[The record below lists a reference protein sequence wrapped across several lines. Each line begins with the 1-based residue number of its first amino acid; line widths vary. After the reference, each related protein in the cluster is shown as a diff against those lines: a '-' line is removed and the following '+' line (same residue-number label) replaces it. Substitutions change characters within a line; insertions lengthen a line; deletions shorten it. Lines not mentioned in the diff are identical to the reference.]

1 MHEYYFAN
9 YRLLVDDEI
18 SSSDYMDYLDGFSQV
33 MPATHIFTVH
43 WGSEALLDQKYAEA
57 IQQPVVCTTERFNL
71 HDTHDA
77 WAFVSLM
84 NEDVIKRNG
93 KYVLTCSR
101 DYSEMTLYISRKP
114 YYEEV
119 IQRWV
124 TPDIPM
130 SSAIR
135 AACEA
140 GMTMRD
146 GMPLHAALVE
156 KDGYGV
162 VFLGPSGMGKST
174 QAKLWVEHQGADFII
189 GDRPGLR
196 RIDGKWIGFGMPWD
210 GKDGIKQQKQVPIR
224 ALISLEQAPENSIRR
239 LSKQEAMI
247 VLLNQVMMPMW
258 DDAAMAQLTPLMGQL
273 ATEIPFY
280 HLKNLPNK
288 EATELT
294 RKTICETYNGGTVLL
309 L

>member
-9 YRLLVDDEI
+9 YRLLVDEDI
-18 SSSDYMDYLDGFSQV
+18 SNSDYMDYLAGFSQV
-33 MPATHIFTVH
+33 MPSSHTFTVR
-43 WGSEALLDQKYAEA
+43 WGGELQLDQQYAEA
-57 IQQPVVCTTERFNL
+57 ITHPVVCTTDRFKI
-71 HDTHDA
+71 HDMHDS
-77 WAFVSLM
+77 WTFVSLM
-84 NEDVIKRNG
+84 NEDTMKRNG

-101 DYSEMTLYISRKP
+101 DYRDMTLYISRQR

-124 TPDIPM
+124 TPDIPF

-146 GMPLHAALVE
+146 GMPLHASLVE

-174 QAKLWVEHQGADFII
+174 QAKLWVEYQGADFII

-196 RIDGKWIGFGMPWD
+196 RIDGQWIGFGMPWD

-239 LSKQEAMI
+239 LTKQEAMI

-258 DDAAMAQLTPLMGQL
+258 DDAAMALLTPLMGQL

-280 HLKNLPNK
+280 HLKNLPNR

-294 RKTICETYNGGTVLL
+294 RNTITPL
-309 L
+309 

>member
-1 MHEYYFAN
+1 MHEYYFAD
-9 YRLLVDDEI
+9 YRLLVDDAI
-18 SSSDYMDYLDGFSQV
+18 SKSDEMKYLARFSKA
-33 MPATHIFTVH
+33 MPATHTFTLRL
-43 WGSEALLDQKYAEA
+43 GSEMLLDEKFSATRKC
-57 IQQPVVCTTERFNL
+57 PVVCTTDGFDI
-71 HDTHDA
+71 HDTLDS
-77 WAFVSLM
+77 WAIIPLM
-84 NEDVIKRNG
+84 DEHTVRRHG
-93 KYVLTCSR
+93 KYVLTCAR
-101 DYSEMTLYISRKP
+101 DYSEMTLYISRQP
-114 YYEEV
+114 YCSEKRK
-119 IQRWV
+119 IWKM
-124 TPDIPM
+124 PPLPI

-196 RIDGKWIGFGMPWD
+196 RINGKWIGFGMPWD

-239 LSKQEAMI
+239 LSKQEAMN

-258 DDAAMAQLTPLMGQL
+258 DDAAMALLMPLMGRL

-280 HLKNLPNK
+280 HLKNLPNR

-294 RKTICETYNGGTVLL
+294 RETICKTK
-309 L
+309 

>member
-1 MHEYYFAN
+1 MH
-9 YRLLVDDEI
+9 D
-18 SSSDYMDYLDGFSQV
+18 S
-33 MPATHIFTVH
+33 
-43 WGSEALLDQKYAEA
+43 
-57 IQQPVVCTTERFNL
+57 
-71 HDTHDA
+71 

-84 NEDVIKRNG
+84 NEDTMKRNG
-93 KYVLTCSR
+93 KYVLTCAR
-101 DYSEMTLYISRKP
+101 DYSEMTLYISRQR

-124 TPDIPM
+124 TPDIPF

-196 RIDGKWIGFGMPWD
+196 RIDGQWIGFGMPWD
-210 GKDGIKQQKQVPIR
+210 GKDNIKQQKQVPIR

-239 LSKQEAMI
+239 LTKQEAMN

-258 DDAAMAQLTPLMGQL
+258 DDAAMSLLTPLMGQL
-273 ATEIPFY
+273 ASEVPFY
-280 HLKNLPNK
+280 HLKNLPNR

-294 RKTICETYNGGTVLL
+294 RAAITNNK
-309 L
+309 

>member
-1 MHEYYFAN
+1 M
-9 YRLLVDDEI
+9 DENI
-18 SSSDYMDYLDGFSQV
+18 M
-33 MPATHIFTVH
+33 
-43 WGSEALLDQKYAEA
+43 
-57 IQQPVVCTTERFNL
+57 
-71 HDTHDA
+71 
-77 WAFVSLM
+77 
-84 NEDVIKRNG
+84 KRNG

-101 DYSEMTLYISRKP
+101 DYSEMTLYISRQP
-114 YYEEV
+114 YYKERKH
-119 IQRWV
+119 RWV
-124 TPDIPM
+124 TPGIPV

-196 RIDGKWIGFGMPWD
+196 RIDGQWIGFGMPWD

-239 LSKQEAMI
+239 LTKQEAMN

-258 DDAAMAQLTPLMGQL
+258 DDAAMALLTPLMGSSPPKFPSI
-273 ATEIPFY
+273 T
-280 HLKNLPNK
+280 
-288 EATELT
+288 
-294 RKTICETYNGGTVLL
+294 
-309 L
+309 

>member
-9 YRLLVDDEI
+9 YRLLVDDAINNDE
-18 SSSDYMDYLDGFSQV
+18 YMDYLAGFSQV
-33 MPATHIFTVH
+33 MPATHTFTLH
-43 WGSEALLDQKYAEA
+43 LGDEALLETKIAEA
-57 IQQPVVCTTERFNL
+57 TAHPIACTIDKFNI
-71 HDTHDA
+71 HDTQDS
-77 WAFVSLM
+77 WAFVSQRD
-84 NEDVIKRNG
+84 EEIYKIHG
-93 KYVLTCSR
+93 KYVLTCAR
-101 DYSEMTLYISRKP
+101 DYSEMTLYILRKP
-114 YYEEV
+114 YYAER

-124 TPDIPM
+124 TPGFPM

-196 RIDGKWIGFGMPWD
+196 RIDGQWIGFGMPWD
-210 GKDGIKQQKQVPIR
+210 GKDGIRQQKQVPIR

-239 LSKQEAMI
+239 LTKQEAMI

-258 DDAAMAQLTPLMGQL
+258 DDAAMALLTPLMGHL

-294 RKTICETYNGGTVLL
+294 LETIMNDGM
-309 L
+309 

>member
-1 MHEYYFAN
+1 M
-9 YRLLVDDEI
+9 DEETI
-18 SSSDYMDYLDGFSQV
+18 KRHG
-33 MPATHIFTVH
+33 
-43 WGSEALLDQKYAEA
+43 KYA
-57 IQQPVVCTTERFNL
+57 
-71 HDTHDA
+71 
-77 WAFVSLM
+77 M
-84 NEDVIKRNG
+84 
-93 KYVLTCSR
+93 TCAR
-101 DYSEMTLYISRKP
+101 DYSEMTLYISRQP
-114 YYEEV
+114 YFYEKKKEW
-119 IQRWV
+119 RM
-124 TPDIPM
+124 PRIPINTT
-130 SSAIR
+130 IR

-140 GMTMRD
+140 GMTMRY
-146 GMPLHAALVE
+146 GMPLHASLVE

-196 RIDGKWIGFGMPWD
+196 RIDGQWIGFGMPWD
-210 GKDGIKQQKQVPIR
+210 GKDGIRQQKQVPIR

-239 LSKQEAMI
+239 LTKQEAMI

-258 DDAAMAQLTPLMGQL
+258 DDAAMALLTPLMGQL

-294 RKTICETYNGGTVLL
+294 HKTICETCL
-309 L
+309 

>member
-18 SSSDYMDYLDGFSQV
+18 SSSEYMDYLAGFSQV
-33 MPATHIFTVH
+33 MPATHTFTVH
-43 WGSEALLDQKYAEA
+43 WGGEALLDQKYAEA

-71 HDTHDA
+71 HDTQDA
-77 WAFVSLM
+77 WVFVSLM
-84 NEDVIKRNG
+84 NEDVVRRNG
-93 KYVLTCSR
+93 KYVLMCSR

-119 IQRWV
+119 VQRWL

-196 RIDGKWIGFGMPWD
+196 RIDGQWIGYGMPWD
-210 GKDGIKQQKQVPIR
+210 GKDAIKQQKQVPIR

-239 LSKQEAMI
+239 LTKQEAMI

-258 DDAAMAQLTPLMGQL
+258 DDAAMDLLTPLMGLL

-294 RKTICETYNGGTVLL
+294 RETICEK
-309 L
+309 

>member
-9 YRLLVDDEI
+9 YRLLVDDAI
-18 SSSDYMDYLDGFSQV
+18 SSSDRMDYLAGFSQV
-33 MPATHIFTVH
+33 MPATHTFTIH
-43 WGSEALLDQKYAEA
+43 MGDEALLDHKFSEA
-57 IQQPVVCTTERFNL
+57 TTFPIVCTTDSFNI
-71 HDTHDA
+71 HDTQNS

-84 NEDVIKRNG
+84 NEKSARYNIKH
-93 KYVLTCSR
+93 VLMCAR
-101 DYSEMTLYISRKP
+101 DYSEMTLYILRKP
-114 YYEEV
+114 YYAER

-124 TPDIPM
+124 TPGFPM

-146 GMPLHAALVE
+146 GMPLHAAMVE

-196 RIDGKWIGFGMPWD
+196 RIDGQWIGFGMPWD
-210 GKDGIKQQKQVPIR
+210 GKDHIMQQKQVPIR

-239 LSKQEAMI
+239 LTKQEAMI

-258 DDAAMAQLTPLMGQL
+258 DDAAMALLTPLMGQL
-273 ATEIPFY
+273 ASEVPFY
-280 HLKNLPNK
+280 HLKNLPNR

-294 RKTICETYNGGTVLL
+294 RETICETEIER
-309 L
+309 

>member
-9 YRLLVDDEI
+9 YRLLVDDAI
-18 SSSDYMDYLDGFSQV
+18 SQSDRMEYLAGFSKK
-33 MPATHIFTVH
+33 MSATHTFTLHLGDESSV
-43 WGSEALLDQKYAEA
+43 ETKIAEA
-57 IQQPVVCTTERFNL
+57 TACPIVCTTERFDI
-71 HDTHDA
+71 HDMQDS
-77 WAFVSLM
+77 WAFVSQM
-84 NEDVIKRNG
+84 DEESVKIRG
-93 KYVLTCSR
+93 KYELTCAR
-101 DYSEMTLYISRKP
+101 DYSEMTLYISRQP
-114 YYEEV
+114 YYEER
-119 IQRWV
+119 IQRWI
-124 TPDIPM
+124 TPGFPI

-140 GMTMRD
+140 GMTMRG
-146 GMPLHAALVE
+146 GMPLHASLVE

-162 VFLGPSGMGKST
+162 MFLGPSGMGKST

-196 RIDGKWIGFGMPWD
+196 RIDGQWIGFGMPWD
-210 GKDGIKQQKQVPIR
+210 GKDGIRQQKQVSIR

-239 LSKQEAMI
+239 LTKQEAMI

-258 DDAAMAQLTPLMGQL
+258 DDAAMALLTPLMGQL

-280 HLKNLPNK
+280 HLKNLPNR

-294 RKTICETYNGGTVLL
+294 RETITQ
-309 L
+309 

>member
-9 YRLLVDDEI
+9 YHLLVDDAI
-18 SSSDYMDYLDGFSQV
+18 SNSDRMDYLAGFSQV
-33 MPATHIFTVH
+33 MPATHTFTVR
-43 WGSEALLDQKYAEA
+43 WGGELQLDQQYAEA
-57 IQQPVVCTTERFNL
+57 IAHPVVCTTDRFNI
-71 HDTHDA
+71 HDMHDS

-84 NEDVIKRNG
+84 NEDTMKRNG
-93 KYVLTCSR
+93 KYVLTCAR
-101 DYSEMTLYISRKP
+101 DYSEMTLYILRKP
-114 YYEEV
+114 YYEDR
-119 IQRWV
+119 IRRWV
-124 TPDIPM
+124 TPDIPF

-174 QAKLWVEHQGADFII
+174 QAKLWVEYQGADFII

-196 RIDGKWIGFGMPWD
+196 RINGQWIGFGMPWD
-210 GKDGIKQQKQVPIR
+210 GKDAIKQQKQVPIR

-239 LSKQEAMI
+239 LTKQEAMM

-258 DDAAMAQLTPLMGQL
+258 DDAAMALLTPLMGQL

-294 RKTICETYNGGTVLL
+294 RKTICETCSCRRTTI
-309 L
+309 

>member
-18 SSSDYMDYLDGFSQV
+18 NSSEKLKYLASFSKA
-33 MPATHIFTVH
+33 MPATHTFTLRL
-43 WGSEALLDQKYAEA
+43 GDEALLDKKFASA
-57 IQQPVVCTTERFNL
+57 VLQPVVCTTEGFDI
-71 HDTHDA
+71 HDTLDS
-77 WAFVSLM
+77 WAIIPLM
-84 NEDVIKRNG
+84 DEHTVKRHG
-93 KYVLTCSR
+93 KYVLTCAR
-101 DYSEMTLYISRKP
+101 DYSEMTLYISRHLF
-114 YYEEV
+114 YHER
-119 IQRWV
+119 IRRWMR
-124 TPDIPM
+124 PKFPM

-196 RIDGKWIGFGMPWD
+196 RINGKWIGFGMPWD
-210 GKDGIKQQKQVPIR
+210 GKDGIRQQKQVPIR

-239 LSKQEAMI
+239 LTKQEAMM

-258 DDAAMAQLTPLMGQL
+258 DDVAMALLTPLMGQL

-294 RKTICETYNGGTVLL
+294 RETICEICSCRRTTI
-309 L
+309 

>member
-18 SSSDYMDYLDGFSQV
+18 SSSDFMEYLAGFSQV
-33 MPATHIFTVH
+33 MPATHTFTVH
-43 WGSEALLDQKYAEA
+43 WGGEALLDQKYAEA

-71 HDTHDA
+71 HDTQDA
-77 WAFVSLM
+77 WVFVSLM
-84 NEDVIKRNG
+84 NEDVVRRNG
-93 KYVLTCSR
+93 KYVLMCSR

-119 IQRWV
+119 VQRWL

-196 RIDGKWIGFGMPWD
+196 RIDGQWIGYGMPWD
-210 GKDGIKQQKQVPIR
+210 GKDAIKQQKQVPIR

-239 LSKQEAMI
+239 LTKQEAMI

-258 DDAAMAQLTPLMGQL
+258 DDAAMDLLTPLMGLL

-294 RKTICETYNGGTVLL
+294 RETICEK
-309 L
+309 

>member
-9 YRLLVDDEI
+9 YRLLVDDAI
-18 SSSDYMDYLDGFSQV
+18 SQSDDMEYLAGFSEV
-33 MPATHIFTVH
+33 MPATHTITLYL
-43 WGSEALLDQKYAEA
+43 GDEALLESKMAEA
-57 IQQPVVCTTERFNL
+57 TKCPIVCTT
-71 HDTHDA
+71 DTFTIYDAQDA
-77 WAFVSLM
+77 WAFVSLR
-84 NEDVIKRNG
+84 NEEDIKYNIQR
-93 KYVLTCSR
+93 VLICSR
-101 DYSEMTLYISRKP
+101 DYSEMTLYTSRHLFYHERVKRWMRPWLPISS
-114 YYEEV
+114 
-119 IQRWV
+119 
-124 TPDIPM
+124 T
-130 SSAIR
+130 IR

-196 RIDGKWIGFGMPWD
+196 RINGQWIGFGMPWD
-210 GKDGIKQQKQVPIR
+210 GKDGIRQQKQVPIR

-239 LSKQEAMI
+239 LTKQEAMI

-258 DDAAMAQLTPLMGQL
+258 DDAAMDRLTPLMGQL
-273 ATEIPFY
+273 ATEVPFY

-294 RKTICETYNGGTVLL
+294 WEAICETIYV
-309 L
+309 

>member
-1 MHEYYFAN
+1 MQKYYFAN
-9 YRLLVDDEI
+9 YRLLVDDAI
-18 SSSDYMDYLDGFSQV
+18 SRDDSMEYLADFSKE
-33 MPATHIFTVH
+33 MPATHTFTIH
-43 WGSEALLDQKYAEA
+43 IGDEALLDQQYAKA
-57 IQQPVVCTTERFNL
+57 ISYPIVCATERFNL
-71 HDTHDA
+71 HDMHDS

-84 NEDVIKRNG
+84 DENIMKRNG
-93 KYVLTCSR
+93 KYVLACSR
-101 DYSEMTLYISRKP
+101 DYSEMTLYISRQP
-114 YYEEV
+114 YCFGKKGK
-119 IQRWV
+119 RWRMP
-124 TPDIPM
+124 TLPI

-146 GMPLHAALVE
+146 GMPLHASLVE

-196 RIDGKWIGFGMPWD
+196 RIDGRWIGFGMPWD
-210 GKDGIKQQKQVPIR
+210 GKDNIKQQKKVPIR

-239 LSKQEAMI
+239 LTKQEAMI

-258 DDAAMAQLTPLMGQL
+258 DDTAMTLLTPLMGQL
-273 ATEIPFY
+273 ASEMPFY
-280 HLKNLPNK
+280 HLKNLPNR
-288 EATELT
+288 EATDLT
-294 RKTICETYNGGTVLL
+294 CETICETEIEL
-309 L
+309 

>member
-9 YRLLVDDEI
+9 YRLLVDDAI
-18 SSSDYMDYLDGFSQV
+18 SSSDYMEYLADFCKE
-33 MPATHIFTVH
+33 MPATHTFTIH
-43 WGSEALLDQKYAEA
+43 MGDDSLLDQKYTEA
-57 IQQPVVCTTERFNL
+57 TTYPIVCTTDRFNI
-71 HDTHDA
+71 HDMHDS

-84 NEDVIKRNG
+84 NEDTMKRNG
-93 KYVLTCSR
+93 KYVLTCAR
-101 DYSEMTLYISRKP
+101 DYSEMTLYILRKP
-114 YYEEV
+114 YYEDR
-119 IQRWV
+119 IRRWV
-124 TPDIPM
+124 TPDIPF

-196 RIDGKWIGFGMPWD
+196 RIDGQWIGFGMPWD
-210 GKDGIKQQKQVPIR
+210 GKDNIKQQKQVPIR

-239 LSKQEAMI
+239 LTKQEAMI

-258 DDAAMAQLTPLMGQL
+258 DDAAMALLMPLMGQL

-280 HLKNLPNK
+280 HLKNLPNR

-294 RKTICETYNGGTVLL
+294 RKTICETCSCRRTTI
-309 L
+309 

>member
-9 YRLLVDDEI
+9 YRLLVDEDI
-18 SSSDYMDYLDGFSQV
+18 SNSDYMDYLAGFSQV
-33 MPATHIFTVH
+33 MPATHTFTVR
-43 WGSEALLDQKYAEA
+43 WGGEALLDQQYAEA
-57 IQQPVVCTTERFNL
+57 ITHPVVCTTDRFKI
-71 HDTHDA
+71 HDMHDS
-77 WAFVSLM
+77 WTFVSLM
-84 NEDVIKRNG
+84 NEDTMKRNG
-93 KYVLTCSR
+93 KYVLTCAR
-101 DYSEMTLYISRKP
+101 DYREMTLFISRQR

-124 TPDIPM
+124 TPDIPF

-196 RIDGKWIGFGMPWD
+196 RINGQWIGFGMPWD
-210 GKDGIKQQKQVPIR
+210 GKDAIKQQKQVPIR

-239 LSKQEAMI
+239 LTKQEAMM

-258 DDAAMAQLTPLMGQL
+258 DDAAMALLTPLMGQL

-294 RKTICETYNGGTVLL
+294 REAINFTV
-309 L
+309 

>member
-18 SSSDYMDYLDGFSQV
+18 NSSEKLKYLASFSKT
-33 MPATHIFTVH
+33 MPATHTFTLRL
-43 WGSEALLDQKYAEA
+43 GDEALLDKKFASA
-57 IQQPVVCTTERFNL
+57 VLQPVVCTTEGFDI
-71 HDTHDA
+71 HDTLDS
-77 WAFVSLM
+77 WAIIPLM
-84 NEDVIKRNG
+84 DEHTVKRHG
-93 KYVLTCSR
+93 KYVLTCAR
-101 DYSEMTLYISRKP
+101 DYSEMTLYISRHLF
-114 YYEEV
+114 YHER
-119 IQRWV
+119 IRRWMR
-124 TPDIPM
+124 PKFPM

-196 RIDGKWIGFGMPWD
+196 RIYGQWIGFGMPWD
-210 GKDGIKQQKQVPIR
+210 GKDRIMQQKQVPIR

-239 LSKQEAMI
+239 LTKQEAMN

-258 DDAAMAQLTPLMGQL
+258 DDAAMALLMPLMGRL

-280 HLKNLPNK
+280 HLKNLPNR

-294 RKTICETYNGGTVLL
+294 RETICKTK
-309 L
+309 

>member
-9 YRLLVDDEI
+9 YRLLVDDAI
-18 SSSDYMDYLDGFSQV
+18 SSSDRMDYLAGFSQV
-33 MPATHIFTVH
+33 MPATHTFTIH
-43 WGSEALLDQKYAEA
+43 MGDEALLDHKFSEA
-57 IQQPVVCTTERFNL
+57 TTFPIVCTTDSFNI
-71 HDTHDA
+71 HDTQNS

-84 NEDVIKRNG
+84 NEKSARYNIKH
-93 KYVLTCSR
+93 VLMCAR
-101 DYSEMTLYISRKP
+101 DYSEMTLYISRQP
-114 YYEEV
+114 YFYEKKKEW
-119 IQRWV
+119 RM
-124 TPDIPM
+124 PRIPINTT
-130 SSAIR
+130 IR

-140 GMTMRD
+140 GMTMRY
-146 GMPLHAALVE
+146 GMPLHASLVE

-196 RIDGKWIGFGMPWD
+196 RIDGQWIGFGMPWD
-210 GKDGIKQQKQVPIR
+210 GKDGIRQQKQVPIR

-239 LSKQEAMI
+239 LTKQEAMI

-258 DDAAMAQLTPLMGQL
+258 DDTAMALLTPLMGQL

-294 RKTICETYNGGTVLL
+294 RKTICETCL
-309 L
+309 

>member
-9 YRLLVDDEI
+9 YRLLVDDAI
-18 SSSDYMDYLDGFSQV
+18 SRDDSMEYLADFSKV
-33 MPATHIFTVH
+33 MPATHTFTIH
-43 WGSEALLDQKYAEA
+43 LGDETLLDQQYAKA
-57 IQQPVVCTTERFNL
+57 NSCPIVCTTDRFNI
-71 HDTHDA
+71 HDTHNS
-77 WAFVSLM
+77 WSFVSQID
-84 NEDVIKRNG
+84 EESIRRHG

-101 DYSEMTLYISRKP
+101 DYSEMTLYISRQS
-114 YYEEV
+114 YYKERKH
-119 IQRWV
+119 RWV
-124 TPDIPM
+124 TPGIPV
-130 SSAIR
+130 SSTIR

-146 GMPLHAALVE
+146 GMPLHASLVE

-174 QAKLWVEHQGADFII
+174 QAKLWVEHQGAGFII

-196 RIDGKWIGFGMPWD
+196 RIDGQWIGFGMPWD

-239 LSKQEAMI
+239 LTKQEAMM

-258 DDAAMAQLTPLMGQL
+258 DDAAMSLLTPLMGQL
-273 ATEIPFY
+273 ASEVPFY

-288 EATELT
+288 EVTDLT
-294 RKTICETYNGGTVLL
+294 LETIMNDGM
-309 L
+309 

>member
-9 YRLLVDDEI
+9 YRLLVDDAI
-18 SSSDYMDYLDGFSQV
+18 SSSDYMEYLADFCKE
-33 MPATHIFTVH
+33 MPATHTFTIH
-43 WGSEALLDQKYAEA
+43 MGDDSLLDQKYTEA
-57 IQQPVVCTTERFNL
+57 TTYPIVCTTDRFNI
-71 HDTHDA
+71 HDMHDS

-84 NEDVIKRNG
+84 NEDTMKRNG
-93 KYVLTCSR
+93 KYVLTCAR
-101 DYSEMTLYISRKP
+101 DYSEMTLYILRKP
-114 YYEEV
+114 YYEDR
-119 IQRWV
+119 IRRWV
-124 TPDIPM
+124 TPDIPF

-146 GMPLHAALVE
+146 GMPLHAAMVE

-196 RIDGKWIGFGMPWD
+196 RINGQWIGFGMPWD
-210 GKDGIKQQKQVPIR
+210 GKDAIRQQKQVPIR

-239 LSKQEAMI
+239 LTKQEAMI

-258 DDAAMAQLTPLMGQL
+258 DDAAMALLTPLMGQL

-294 RKTICETYNGGTVLL
+294 REAINFIV
-309 L
+309 

>member
-9 YRLLVDDEI
+9 YRLLVDDAI
-18 SSSDYMDYLDGFSQV
+18 SSSDYMEYLADFCKE
-33 MPATHIFTVH
+33 MPATHTFTIH
-43 WGSEALLDQKYAEA
+43 MGDDSLLDQKYTEA
-57 IQQPVVCTTERFNL
+57 TTYPIVCTTDRFNI
-71 HDTHDA
+71 HDMHDS

-84 NEDVIKRNG
+84 NEDTMKRNG
-93 KYVLTCSR
+93 KYVLTCAR
-101 DYSEMTLYISRKP
+101 DYSEMTLYILRKP
-114 YYEEV
+114 YYEDR
-119 IQRWV
+119 IRRWV
-124 TPDIPM
+124 TPDIPF

-146 GMPLHAALVE
+146 GMPLHAAMVE

-196 RIDGKWIGFGMPWD
+196 RIDGQWIGFGMPWD

-239 LSKQEAMI
+239 LTKQEAMI

-258 DDAAMAQLTPLMGQL
+258 DDAAMALLTPLMGQL
-273 ATEIPFY
+273 ASEIPFY

-294 RKTICETYNGGTVLL
+294 CKTICET
-309 L
+309 

>member
-9 YRLLVDDEI
+9 YRLLLDDAI
-18 SSSDYMDYLDGFSQV
+18 SGDDSMKYLADFSKE
-33 MPATHIFTVH
+33 MSATHTFTIH
-43 WGSEALLDQKYAEA
+43 MGDEALLEQKYADA
-57 IQQPVVCTTERFNL
+57 TACPIVCTTERFNL
-71 HDTHDA
+71 HDTKDT
-77 WAFVSLM
+77 WTFVSLM
-84 NEDVIKRNG
+84 DEKSMKRNG
-93 KYVLTCSR
+93 KYVLTCAR
-101 DYSEMTLYISRKP
+101 DYSEMILYILRQP
-114 YYEEV
+114 YYEER
-119 IQRWV
+119 IQRWL
-124 TPDIPM
+124 TPGIPF
-130 SSAIR
+130 SSSIC

-146 GMPLHAALVE
+146 GMPLHASLVE

-174 QAKLWVEHQGADFII
+174 QAKLWVEYQGADFII

-196 RIDGKWIGFGMPWD
+196 RIDGRWIGFGMPWD

-239 LSKQEAMI
+239 LTKQEAMM

-258 DDAAMAQLTPLMGQL
+258 DDAAMALLTPLMGRL

-294 RKTICETYNGGTVLL
+294 REAINFIV
-309 L
+309 

>member
-9 YRLLVDDEI
+9 YRLLVDDAI
-18 SSSDYMDYLDGFSQV
+18 SQSDKMEYLADFSKA
-33 MPATHIFTVH
+33 MPATHTFTLH
-43 WGSEALLDQKYAEA
+43 LGDEALLERKIAEA
-57 IQQPVVCTTERFNL
+57 TNYPVVCTTERFDI
-71 HDTHDA
+71 HDTQDS
-77 WAFVSLM
+77 WSFVSQM
-84 NEDVIKRNG
+84 DEEIVKIRG
-93 KYVLTCSR
+93 KFVLTCAR
-101 DYSEMTLYISRKP
+101 DYSEMTLYISRQP
-114 YYEEV
+114 YYEER
-119 IQRWV
+119 IQRWI
-124 TPDIPM
+124 TPDFPV

-196 RIDGKWIGFGMPWD
+196 RIDGQWIGFGMPWD

-239 LSKQEAMI
+239 LTKQEAMM

-258 DDAAMAQLTPLMGQL
+258 DDAAMTLLTPLMGQL
-273 ATEIPFY
+273 ATEMPFY
-280 HLKNLPNK
+280 HLKNLPNR

-294 RKTICETYNGGTVLL
+294 RETICEICSCRRTTI
-309 L
+309 

>member
-1 MHEYYFAN
+1 
-9 YRLLVDDEI
+9 
-18 SSSDYMDYLDGFSQV
+18 
-33 MPATHIFTVH
+33 
-43 WGSEALLDQKYAEA
+43 
-57 IQQPVVCTTERFNL
+57 
-71 HDTHDA
+71 
-77 WAFVSLM
+77 
-84 NEDVIKRNG
+84 
-93 KYVLTCSR
+93 
-101 DYSEMTLYISRKP
+101 
-114 YYEEV
+114 
-119 IQRWV
+119 
-124 TPDIPM
+124 
-130 SSAIR
+130 
-135 AACEA
+135 
-140 GMTMRD
+140 MTMRD

-196 RIDGKWIGFGMPWD
+196 RIDGQWIGFGMPWD
-210 GKDGIKQQKQVPIR
+210 GKDGIRQQKQVPIR

-239 LSKQEAMI
+239 LTKQEAMI

-258 DDAAMAQLTPLMGQL
+258 DDVAMALLTPLMGQL

-294 RKTICETYNGGTVLL
+294 RETICEICSCRRTTI
-309 L
+309 

>member
-9 YRLLVDDEI
+9 YRLLVDDTI
-18 SSSDYMDYLDGFSQV
+18 SSSDYMEYLAGFSKE
-33 MPATHIFTVH
+33 MPATHTFTLH
-43 WGSEALLDQKYAEA
+43 LGDEALLESKMAEA
-57 IQQPVVCTTERFNL
+57 TKCPIVCTIDSFNI
-71 HDTHDA
+71 HDTQDA
-77 WAFVSLM
+77 WAFVSRM
-84 NEDVIKRNG
+84 DEEDIKYNIKR
-93 KYVLTCSR
+93 VLICNR
-101 DYSEMTLYISRKP
+101 DYSEMTLYISQHLFYHERVK
-114 YYEEV
+114 
-119 IQRWV
+119 RW
-124 TPDIPM
+124 TRPWLPI
-130 SSAIR
+130 SSSIR

-196 RIDGKWIGFGMPWD
+196 RIDGRWIGFGMPWD
-210 GKDGIKQQKQVPIR
+210 GKDGIRQQKQVPIR
-224 ALISLEQAPENSIRR
+224 ALVSLEQAPENSIRR
-239 LSKQEAMI
+239 LTKQEAMI

-258 DDAAMAQLTPLMGQL
+258 DDAAMALLMPLMGQL

-280 HLKNLPNK
+280 HLRNLPNK

-294 RKTICETYNGGTVLL
+294 WEAIMNHQ
-309 L
+309 